1 MDIIA
6 ARNLLS
12 EFLKDPA
19 RMEGCFS
26 ADKFEGAFAALFSSP
41 EYIDDMEILILAL
54 EDDKVALDA
63 LLDESSDIFAAVDL
77 VLETLGLQL
86 DNGQLRLHERYP
98 IEACG
103 DSFKASTE
111 LCDWIEGYL
120 TVFTITMSH
129 WEAACDDM
137 AEEAGLEEVAEKL
150 REDIDGATSLL
161 AAIHTPDLAFDTPE
175 QAAAMAA
182 DLPQLL
188 PMVSDSLNY
197 IHKMGTMLQ
206 EQALEQDEEALSA
219 LPEAFDTEP
228 SLPASAVQVGRNDP
242 CPCGSGKKYKKCCL
256 N

>member
-19 RMEGCFS
+19 RTTGCFS

-54 EDDKVALDA
+54 EDDETALDA
-63 LLDESSDIFAAVDL
+63 LLDDSGDLFGAVDL

-86 DNGQLRLHERYP
+86 DNGQLRLEERYP
-98 IEACG
+98 LEACG
-103 DSFKASTE
+103 DSFKASAE

-150 REDIDGATSLL
+150 REDIDAATSLL
-161 AAIHTPDLAFDTPE
+161 AAIHTPDIAFDTPE

-182 DLPQLL
+182 DLPKLL

-206 EQALEQDEEALSA
+206 EQLLEQDEEALGA
-219 LPEAFDTEP
+219 LPEAFDMEP